1 MSNVPKLLLTR
12 SVPLLL
18 TARTAKPFPWFF
30 DDTNASPEMLFFTN
44 IYHGYSTQHQ
54 LKSKF
59 RSLKISKFLKTQ

>member
-30 DDTNASPEMLFFTN
+30 DDTNASPEMLFFYKYLSWVLN
-44 IYHGYSTQHQ
+44 SASTQKQ
-54 LKSKF
+54 ISLTKDLKVS
-59 RSLKISKFLKTQ
+59 